1 MNMNFIKCIILLI
14 SFVHSS
20 RSIPLKPFLYDDNI
34 SPSQYIVKIDP
45 AFFTVSK
52 EIMNNDILNNDDDDK
67 DDILN
72 NDDDKDDKLKSD
84 IFWKDMNDSLQN
96 YAALLKEI
104 KLDESISID
113 WDKMNK
119 EIMDELCEEMK
130 GDIDEYFC
138 RRNTMTFELEVFND
152 LKDPLVIDELINKI
166 NTENSPYTASNIN
179 HR

>member
-1 MNMNFIKCIILLI
+1 MNIMNIIKCIILI
-14 SFVHSS
+14 SLVHSS

-52 EIMNNDILNNDDDDK
+52 EIMNNNDISNNDDD
-67 DDILN
+67 
-72 NDDDKDDKLKSD
+72 DDDKDDKLKSD

-138 RRNTMTFELEVFND
+138 ERNTMTFELEVFND

>member
-1 MNMNFIKCIILLI
+1 MNIIECILLLI

-20 RSIPLKPFLYDDNI
+20 TSIPLKPFLYDLNF
-34 SPSQYIVKIDP
+34 SPSQYIVKNDLSE
-45 AFFTVSK
+45 SK
-52 EIMNNDILNNDDDDK
+52 EITINSDI
-67 DDILN
+67 
-72 NDDDKDDKLKSD
+72 DDKLKYD

-96 YAALLKEI
+96 YATLLKEI

-166 NTENSPYTASNIN
+166 NTENSPYTASKYQS
-179 HR
+179 

>member
-1 MNMNFIKCIILLI
+1 MNIMNIIKCILLLI
-14 SFVHSS
+14 SLVHSS

-34 SPSQYIVKIDP
+34 SPSQYIVKNDLSE
-45 AFFTVSK
+45 SK
-52 EIMNNDILNNDDDDK
+52 EIIIHSVMNDNDYN
-67 DDILN
+67 
-72 NDDDKDDKLKSD
+72 KDDKIKSD

-166 NTENSPYTASNIN
+166 NTENSPYTASKYQS
-179 HR
+179 

>member
-1 MNMNFIKCIILLI
+1 MNFIKCIILLI

-52 EIMNNDILNNDDDDK
+52 EIMNNNDILNN
-67 DDILN
+67 N
-72 NDDDKDDKLKSD
+72 DDKDDKIKSD

-96 YAALLKEI
+96 YATLLKEI

-166 NTENSPYTASNIN
+166 NTENSPYTASKYQS
-179 HR
+179 

>member
-1 MNMNFIKCIILLI
+1 MNIMNIIKCIILI

-52 EIMNNDILNNDDDDK
+52 EIMNNNDISNNDDDDDK
-67 DDILN
+67 DDKI
-72 NDDDKDDKLKSD
+72 KSD

-96 YAALLKEI
+96 YATLLKEI

>member
-1 MNMNFIKCIILLI
+1 MNIIKCILLLI
-14 SFVHSS
+14 SLVHSS

-34 SPSQYIVKIDP
+34 SPSQYIVKNDLSE
-45 AFFTVSK
+45 SK
-52 EIMNNDILNNDDDDK
+52 EIIIHSVMNDNDYN
-67 DDILN
+67 
-72 NDDDKDDKLKSD
+72 KDDKIKSD

-166 NTENSPYTASNIN
+166 NTENSPYTASKYQS
-179 HR
+179 

>member
-1 MNMNFIKCIILLI
+1 MNIMNIIKCIILI
-14 SFVHSS
+14 SFVQSS

-52 EIMNNDILNNDDDDK
+52 EIMNNDILNNDDD
-67 DDILN
+67 
-72 NDDDKDDKLKSD
+72 KDDKIKSD

-166 NTENSPYTASNIN
+166 NTKNSPYTASKYQS
-179 HR
+179 

>member
-1 MNMNFIKCIILLI
+1 MNIMNIIECILLLI

-20 RSIPLKPFLYDDNI
+20 SSIPLKPFLYDVNF
-34 SPSQYIVKIDP
+34 SPSQYIVKNDLSE
-45 AFFTVSK
+45 SK
-52 EIMNNDILNNDDDDK
+52 EIIIHSVMNDNDYN
-67 DDILN
+67 
-72 NDDDKDDKLKSD
+72 KDDKIKSD

-96 YAALLKEI
+96 YATLLKEI

-166 NTENSPYTASNIN
+166 NTENSPYTASKYQS
-179 HR
+179 

>member
-1 MNMNFIKCIILLI
+1 MNIMNIIKCILLLI

-52 EIMNNDILNNDDDDK
+52 EIMNNNDISNNDDD
-67 DDILN
+67 N
-72 NDDDKDDKLKSD
+72 DDKDDKLKSD

>member
-1 MNMNFIKCIILLI
+1 MNIMNIIKCIILI
-14 SFVHSS
+14 SFVQSS

-34 SPSQYIVKIDP
+34 SPSQYIVKNDLSE
-45 AFFTVSK
+45 SK
-52 EIMNNDILNNDDDDK
+52 EIIIHSVMNDNDYN
-67 DDILN
+67 
-72 NDDDKDDKLKSD
+72 KDDKIKSD

-96 YAALLKEI
+96 YATLLKEI
-104 KLDESISID
+104 KLDESINID

-119 EIMDELCEEMK
+119 EIMNELCEEMK

-166 NTENSPYTASNIN
+166 NTENSPYTASKYQS
-179 HR
+179 

>member
-1 MNMNFIKCIILLI
+1 MNIMNIIKCIILI

-20 RSIPLKPFLYDDNI
+20 ISIPLKPFLYDDNI

-52 EIMNNDILNNDDDDK
+52 EIMNNNND
-67 DDILN
+67 ISN
-72 NDDDKDDKLKSD
+72 NDDKDDKLKSD

-138 RRNTMTFELEVFND
+138 RRNT
-152 LKDPLVIDELINKI
+152 IQ
-166 NTENSPYTASNIN
+166 
-179 HR
+179 

>member
-52 EIMNNDILNNDDDDK
+52 EIMNNNDILNN
-67 DDILN
+67 N
-72 NDDDKDDKLKSD
+72 DDKDDKIKSD

-96 YAALLKEI
+96 YATLLKEI

-152 LKDPLVIDELINKI
+152 LKDPLVIDELISKI
-166 NTENSPYTASNIN
+166 NTENSPYTASKYQS
-179 HR
+179 

>member
-1 MNMNFIKCIILLI
+1 MNIMNIIKCILLLI
-14 SFVHSS
+14 SLVHSS

-34 SPSQYIVKIDP
+34 SPSQYIVNNDLSE
-45 AFFTVSK
+45 SK
-52 EIMNNDILNNDDDDK
+52 TMIHSDILNNDDDY
-67 DDILN
+67 
-72 NDDDKDDKLKSD
+72 NDDKIKSD

-166 NTENSPYTASNIN
+166 NTENSPYTASKYQS
-179 HR
+179 

>member
-1 MNMNFIKCIILLI
+1 MNIMNIIKCILLLI
-14 SFVHSS
+14 SLVHSS

-34 SPSQYIVKIDP
+34 SPSQYIVKNDLSE
-45 AFFTVSK
+45 SK
-52 EIMNNDILNNDDDDK
+52 EIIIHSVMNDNDYN
-67 DDILN
+67 
-72 NDDDKDDKLKSD
+72 KDDKIKSD

-138 RRNTMTFELEVFND
+138 ERNTMTFELEVFND
-152 LKDPLVIDELINKI
+152 LNDPLVIDELINKI
-166 NTENSPYTASNIN
+166 NTENSPYTASKYQS
-179 HR
+179 